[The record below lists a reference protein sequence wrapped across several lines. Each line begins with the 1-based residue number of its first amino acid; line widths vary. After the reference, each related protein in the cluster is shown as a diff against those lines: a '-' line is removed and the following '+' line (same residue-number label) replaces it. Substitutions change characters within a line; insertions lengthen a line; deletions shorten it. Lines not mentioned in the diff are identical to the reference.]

1 MRLFIKFLVYRMKTL
16 DGKKNSAVPILDML
30 NKNSVNEFLK
40 SSNRVILSDSRET
53 QFKNSNEYRIFKKV
67 ILKYTILTVRAKISY
82 MAIL

>member
-1 MRLFIKFLVYRMKTL
+1 MKTL